1 MCCYCRSKSEIRI
14 GEIVFRFNPLTIEK
28 YRRFKSIKRGYYSFI
43 ILSFLI
49 ILSLG
54 GELFVN
60 SRAIVVKYQGK
71 FFFPTYGSMIPG
83 KTFGLDYEYETNY
96 RELKLILSQQ
106 NREDFVILPLI
117 PYNAFE
123 TDKFE
128 NTYPPYPPSFNK
140 KHYLGTDKTGRDI
153 AARLLYGFRIA
164 ILFSLLLL
172 IFNYVIGIAIG
183 SMMGYLGGKF
193 DLFFQRII
201 EIWNNIPFLYAIIII
216 ASIVIP
222 SFFSLLGIMIFFGWI
237 GITWYVRTATYRE
250 REREYVLAARALGAS
265 TARIILRHILPNIVS
280 VIITFIPFSVAG
292 GITALTAL
300 DYLGFGLAPPTPSWG
315 QLLAEASEY
324 HIKAPWIGASV
335 ISALI
340 LILTMVTFIGE
351 AIRESFDP
359 KMYTT
364 YE

>member
-1 MCCYCRSKSEIRI
+1 MLK
-14 GEIVFRFNPLTIEK
+14 FNPLTIEK
-28 YRRFKSIKRGYYSFI
+28 YRRFRSIKRGYYSFI
-43 ILSFLI
+43 LLTII
-49 ILSLG
+49 ILLAVS
-54 GELFVN
+54 GEIFVN
-60 SRAIVVKYQGK
+60 SRALVVKYQGN
-71 FFFPTYGSMIPG
+71 FFFPVYSSMKPG

-96 RELKLILSQQ
+96 RDLKVILD
-106 NREDFVILPLI
+106 NNNGDFVILPPV

-123 TDKFE
+123 TDKIDGA
-128 NTYPPYPPSFNK
+128 YPPYPPSIEK
-140 KHYLGTDKTGRDI
+140 KHYLGTDKMGRDI

-164 ILFSLLLL
+164 IFFSLILLFFEY
-172 IFNYVIGIAIG
+172 IIGITIG
-183 SMMGYLGGKF
+183 SMMGYIGGRF

-222 SFFSLLGIMIFFGWI
+222 SFFTLLGIMIFFGWI

-265 TARIILRHILPNIVS
+265 TPRIILRHILPNIVS

-324 HIKAPWIGASV
+324 HIKAPWIGISV
-335 ISALI
+335 ISSLI
-340 LILTMVTFIGE
+340 IILTMVTFIGE